1 MSKKSQKQNTTT
13 NKSIINIIF
22 EYDEYENHVIS
33 DHKRINVSYKYK
45 KKTDTFLVK
54 YDGQEVEVDAED
66 DESGCE
72 IAQILPEELDIG
84 CPMSALESTI
94 FGTLQGGNEIN
105 RKKLDGA
112 IFKINEDV
120 PTITLTNGKIVTFP
134 NTGSA
139 YMSFS
144 IL

>member
-13 NKSIINIIF
+13 KSIINIIF

-33 DHKRINVSYKYK
+33 NHKIINVSYKYK

-66 DESGCE
+66 DEAGCE